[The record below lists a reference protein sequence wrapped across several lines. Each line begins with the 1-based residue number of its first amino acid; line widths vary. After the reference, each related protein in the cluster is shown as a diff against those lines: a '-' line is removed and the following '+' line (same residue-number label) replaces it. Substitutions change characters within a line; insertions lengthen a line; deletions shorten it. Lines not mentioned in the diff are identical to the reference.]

1 MDGLRSPILKNQ
13 WRDTVEQIRNARMA
27 TAAVA
32 VSPHGDAMALIAVVD
47 AGIELLM
54 ELQ

>member
-1 MDGLRSPILKNQ
+1 MKNQ

-27 TAAVA
+27 TATVA